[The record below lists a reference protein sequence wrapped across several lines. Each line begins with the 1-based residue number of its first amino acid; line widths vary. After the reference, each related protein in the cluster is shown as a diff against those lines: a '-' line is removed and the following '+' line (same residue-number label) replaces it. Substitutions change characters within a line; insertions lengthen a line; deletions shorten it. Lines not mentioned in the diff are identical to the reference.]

1 MVECVA
7 HYSEF
12 NRTFTKLKGL
22 SENQHQKL
30 LKAKAVREKET
41 SELNQH
47 LSQCQTIPDSDNLDV
62 NIHGVHLEPCYKK
75 FASILA
81 PSRKPKLPQ
90 ESSEKSDR
98 LKSYKALIPI
108 LGFFQ
113 KNVSNVILFVKAKM
127 ASF

>member
-1 MVECVA
+1 MMECVVN
-7 HYSEF
+7 YSES
-12 NRTFTKLKGL
+12 NRTFTKLKAL

-47 LSQCQTIPDSDNLDV
+47 FSQCQAIPGSDNLDV

-75 FASILA
+75 FTNIFA
-81 PSRKPKLPQ
+81 PSRKRKLPQ

-98 LKSYKALIPI
+98 LKRHKALITI